1 MKVREKMQKITFEVC
16 AGSYQDCLAAEK
28 GGADRVELNSA
39 LSVGGL
45 TPSLISL
52 IRAKRETKLSIV
64 CMVRPRAGGF
74 CYDETEAQFMF
85 EEAELLLEHGADGIA
100 FGFLKADGTVDE
112 EKTKTMVE
120 LIHRKGGKAVFH
132 RAFDVTPDPVKAIE
146 KLIDCGV
153 DRLLTS
159 GQQAKA
165 LEGAELIAEFQNKY
179 GSQIE
184 LLAGSG
190 INDGNVRELIEK
202 TGIRQVHSSCKT
214 YRTDPTTKAGSVSYA
229 YLPDLHQMDYD
240 CVDAERVQALSAQIR
255 SSVPAI

>member
-1 MKVREKMQKITFEVC
+1 MHKITFEVC

-52 IRAKRETKLSIV
+52 IRAKREISLKVV

-74 CYDETEAQFMF
+74 CYDETEAQLML

-100 FGFLKADGTVDE
+100 FGFLKADRTVDA
-112 EKTKTMVE
+112 EKTKEMVE
-120 LIHRKGGKAVFH
+120 LIHAKGAEAVFH

-146 KLIDCGV
+146 TLIDCGV

-159 GQQAKA
+159 GQKAKA
-165 LEGAELIAEFQNKY
+165 SEGLELLAELQNKY
-179 GSQIE
+179 GDQIE

-190 INDGNVRELIEK
+190 VNDGNVWELIEK
-202 TGIRQVHSSCKT
+202 TGIHQVHSSCKF
-214 YRTDPTTKAGSVSYA
+214 YRTDPTTEAGSVSYV
-229 YLPDLHQMDYD
+229 YLPAPHQMDYE
-240 CVDAERVQALSAQIR
+240 CVDVEKVRALAAQIR
-255 SSVPAI
+255 

>member
-1 MKVREKMQKITFEVC
+1 MTNLIFEVC

-45 TPSLISL
+45 TPSLVSL
-52 IRAKRETKLSIV
+52 VRAKRETALPIV

-74 CYDETEAQFMF
+74 CYDETEAQLML
-85 EEAELLLEHGADGIA
+85 EEAELLLEHRADGIA
-100 FGFLKADGTVDE
+100 FGFLKPDRTVDV
-112 EKTKTMVE
+112 EKTKRMVE
-120 LIHRKGGKAVFH
+120 LIHRIGGEAVFH

-146 KLIDCGV
+146 ALIDCGV

-165 LEGAELIAEFQNKY
+165 PEGVALIAELQSKY
-179 GSQIE
+179 GSQIG

-190 INDGNVRELIEK
+190 VNDGNVRKLIEK
-202 TGIRQVHSSCKT
+202 TGIRQVHSSCKA
-214 YRTDPTTKAGSVSYA
+214 YHTDLTTKSSNVSYA
-229 YLPDLHQMDYD
+229 YLPEPHQMDYD
-240 CVDAERVQALSAQIR
+240 CVDVERVSALAAQIR
-255 SSVPAI
+255 ENND